1 MKSIKIFKLGLIVFL
16 AYVLA
21 GCATSV
27 YTGKADVDKAAFGP
41 SKRFA
46 VVSIASVK
54 YFQGEQG
61 FFQMFKSNDK
71 IPGADTQLMLD
82 KLKPKILK
90 SLEHSHYIRLLSER
104 RVLRSRAYHN
114 VKEDERVMKVFLFSY
129 DMNVAHHY
137 KYISDPKKFAELAR
151 ALGVDGVISV
161 DMTFSVMS
169 SKGGLSI
176 NGLSFG
182 KKSYSASV
190 AISALAYDKSGNVI
204 WKDSTVKEAEPGDT
218 KHIVLLDTSDMTATD
233 FKKFQ
238 PSAIEIGGKAV
249 DVLLARFNDTMTG
262 KEVSAMQSMK
272 D

>member
-1 MKSIKIFKLGLIVFL
+1 MKSIKIFKLGLTISL
-16 AYVLA
+16 AYALA

-27 YTGKADVDKAAFGP
+27 YTGKADVDQAAFGP
-41 SKRFA
+41 SKKFA

-54 YFQGEQG
+54 YFQGEKG

-71 IPGADTQLMLD
+71 VPGADTQVMLD

-90 SLEHSHYIRLLSER
+90 SLAQSHYIRLMSER
-104 RVLRSRAYHN
+104 RVLRSRVYHN
-114 VKEDERVMKVFLFSY
+114 IKQDEKVMKVFMFSY
-129 DMNVAHHY
+129 DMNVAHRY

-151 ALGVDGVISV
+151 NLGVDGVITV
-161 DMTFSVMS
+161 NMTFSVMA
-169 SKGGLSI
+169 SKGGVTL

-190 AISALAYDKSGNVI
+190 AISALAYDRSGKVI

-238 PSAIEIGGKAV
+238 PSAIDIGGKAV
-249 DVLLARFNDTMTG
+249 NVLLARFNDTMTG